1 MLKFFQEFL
10 LLLNDYRT
18 TLPARLSHVT
28 APVDSIVREH
38 AALARRRHSDLANR
52 AQRLLDRLR
61 TASDGSARYRD
72 AVQRAQRWMQ
82 TVNWHLASKL
92 NGYPKFQLNR
102 LRMTVLNSVPDPNIH
117 KLNKIL

>member
-1 MLKFFQEFL
+1 MLKLFQEFL

-82 TVNWHLASKL
+82 TVSFIFTCHFIS
-92 NGYPKFQLNR
+92 
-102 LRMTVLNSVPDPNIH
+102 NI
-117 KLNKIL
+117 KKQAFIRVAIFLLQKIN